1 VKDIENI
8 YREYVETVY
17 KYLFCLTQDSDLSEE
32 LTQETFYQAM
42 KTIKNFRGDCK
53 VSVWLCQIA
62 KHMWLKDCD
71 KKNKN
76 KSIPIDE
83 IEFRLPSNENIE
95 AHYLRNENKIALFRK
110 LHSLDEK
117 TKEVVYLRLTG
128 ELSFREIGDILNQ
141 SETWARVTFY
151 RGKQKILR
159 EGIE

>member
-1 VKDIENI
+1 MESI

-17 KYLFCLTQDSDLSEE
+17 RYLFCLTQDGDLSEE
-32 LTQETFYQAM
+32 LTQETFYQAV

-53 VSVWLCQIA
+53 TSVWLCQIA
-62 KHMWLKDCD
+62 KHMWLRYLEKRNKDV
-71 KKNKN
+71 
-76 KSIPIDE
+76 SISIDDV
-83 IEFRLPSNENIE
+83 EFKLPARENVE
-95 AHYLRNENKIALFRK
+95 AHILGNEDKMALFRK

-117 TKEVVYLRLTG
+117 TKEVMYLRLTG

-159 EGIE
+159 EGTE